1 MGTNRAHVGTPL
13 PSTSKVDIFI
23 YFSATVLTFIDRDE
37 GVNHRMPVRLMELVN
52 KYPYGSPVSD
62 DDLLPRPR
70 FSTRQYDAI
79 LIRVET
85 QLTTQRK
92 PKHSPSKLI
101 SDAFEGEIVAEEQEY
116 KEIWDQIKSKRGICG
131 GETPPGDGPD
141 FGRVFADETIR
152 FLSLLPDEE
161 PGSPTYSLFKKSNRK
176 RSLSL
181 NDQDL
186 SAPPSPTSNNGTTW
200 HAKVSTDPAKVTT
213 ITPIN
218 RPGTRDWTQF
228 STSGFAE
235 SGTIG
240 TRLASTLMEKDM
252 EISIPAAPGKNS
264 RFATS
269 PSSNRRSMESPGGL
283 KLATTREE
291 QPLTSSIKVAQ
302 FSSVQ
307 IDEAFIDFWG
317 DALTDPISSNWPPF
331 VLCKLKSDAGIKTK
345 SGKAVDWVVIER
357 SYIQPAIPEPQSP
370 DGMSEFG
377 GRRAT
382 SPRPSIASQGTF
394 SSAKKRFSIFNTSGS
409 RMSLDKR
416 FAVPGRKKA
425 NSLTSAQQNAVR
437 KSPSSVRVGEMG
449 EVLREEDEKETPKAR
464 PLSPRPRKSLD
475 PTKTSVSGETGP
487 VPPLPSASASGKED
501 AATITQGGV
510 TKSDLATTSTAAVVV
525 AVAAASDLSSTT
537 EGAPEPVSELVDQQI
552 PSSAATSAQ
561 ASDPQA
567 PSVAV
572 PEIESLGTVVEVA
585 EEPTVPQTSSTRSHE
600 VVQEEV
606 TATEAVVAPMPPP
619 TVEDET
625 SRAIQ
630 PISSTAEVE
639 EVNPAV
645 EPTSS
650 TTETEEVNP
659 AVEPTSSAVVED
671 AVPITAE
678 PTSFSPVTD
687 EAAPVDD
694 EPAPLVVT
702 EEETATTAVESAAL
716 LTAEDATLTVDESTP
731 VPEAPAVE
739 DAPVES
745 DPTQPVVEPEVVVE
759 AEQVNLNVAFEEPA
773 AKVAPTVAEPEAEE
787 GPREPPSEDLTQ
799 QEAKSA
805 VEGNGHADDAVPR
818 ED

>member
-1 MGTNRAHVGTPL
+1 
-13 PSTSKVDIFI
+13 
-23 YFSATVLTFIDRDE
+23 
-37 GVNHRMPVRLMELVN
+37 MPVRLMELVN
-52 KYPYGSPVSD
+52 KYPYGSPASD
-62 DDLLPRPR
+62 DDVLPRPR

-101 SDAFEGEIVAEEQEY
+101 SDAFEAEIVAEEQEY
-116 KEIWDQIKSKRGICG
+116 KELWDQIKSKRGICG

-240 TRLASTLMEKDM
+240 TRLAATLMEKDM

-269 PSSNRRSMESPGGL
+269 PSTNRRSMEGPGGL
-283 KLATTREE
+283 KLTTTKEE
-291 QPLTSSIKVAQ
+291 QPLTSSNKVAQ

-317 DALTDPISSNWPPF
+317 DALTDPISCNWPPF

-345 SGKAVDWVVIER
+345 SGKAVDWLVIER

-370 DGMSEFG
+370 DGMSESG

-409 RMSLDKR
+409 RMSLDKK

-425 NSLTSAQQNAVR
+425 NSLTSAQQKAVR

-464 PLSPRPRKSLD
+464 PPSLRPRKSLD

-487 VPPLPSASASGKED
+487 VPPLPSAPASGKED
-501 AATITQGGV
+501 AATVQSSTQGGV
-510 TKSDLATTSTAAVVV
+510 TKSDLATASTAAVVV
-525 AVAAASDLSSTT
+525 AVAAASDFSSTT
-537 EGAPEPVSELVDQQI
+537 ERALEHVSDPVDQQI
-552 PSSAATSAQ
+552 PSSAVTSAQ
-561 ASDPQA
+561 ASAPQSPPA
-567 PSVAV
+567 AV
-572 PEIESLGTVVEVA
+572 PETESLGTVVEVA
-585 EEPTVPQTSSTRSHE
+585 EEPAVPQTSSTRSHE

-606 TATEAVVAPMPPP
+606 TATEAVVEPTPPP

-625 SRAIQ
+625 SPAIQ
-630 PISSTAEVE
+630 PISSTEEVE
-639 EVNPAV
+639 EANPAV

-650 TTETEEVNP
+650 TGEAEEVNP
-659 AVEPTSSAVVED
+659 AVEATSSAVVED
-671 AVPITAE
+671 AVSVTVE
-678 PTSFSPVTD
+678 PTSFPPVTD

-694 EPAPLVVT
+694 EPAPLV
-702 EEETATTAVESAAL
+702 EETETTAVESTAL
-716 LTAEDATLTVDESTP
+716 LTLEDATLTVDESTS
-731 VPEAPAVE
+731 VPEAPAIE
-739 DAPVES
+739 DALVES
-745 DPTQPVVEPEVVVE
+745 APTLPAVEPEVVVE

-773 AKVAPTVAEPEAEE
+773 AEVAPTAAEPEAEE

-799 QEAKSA
+799 QETKSA

>member
-1 MGTNRAHVGTPL
+1 
-13 PSTSKVDIFI
+13 
-23 YFSATVLTFIDRDE
+23 
-37 GVNHRMPVRLMELVN
+37 MPVRLMELVN
-52 KYPYGSPVSD
+52 KYPYGSPASD

-101 SDAFEGEIVAEEQEY
+101 SDAFEAEIVAEEQEY
-116 KEIWDQIKSKRGICG
+116 KELWDQIKSKRDVCG
-131 GETPPGDGPD
+131 GETPPSGSD

-152 FLSLLPDEE
+152 FLALLPDEE

-240 TRLASTLMEKDM
+240 TRLAATLMEKDM
-252 EISIPAAPGKNS
+252 ELSIPAVSAPGKQS

-269 PSSNRRSMESPGGL
+269 PNTNRRSMENPGGL
-283 KLATTREE
+283 KLTTTKEE
-291 QPLTSSIKVAQ
+291 QPLTSSIKIAQ

-317 DALTDPISSNWPPF
+317 DALTDPISCNWPSF
-331 VLCKLKSDAGIKTK
+331 FLCKLKSDVGLKTK
-345 SGKAVDWVVIER
+345 SGKTVDWLVIER
-357 SYIQPAIPEPQSP
+357 SYTKPAIPEPQSP
-370 DGMSEFG
+370 DGMSDFG

-409 RMSLDKR
+409 RTSLDKR

-425 NSLTSAQQNAVR
+425 NSLTSAQQKAIR
-437 KSPSSVRVGEMG
+437 KSPSSPSSVRVGEMG
-449 EVLREEDEKETPKAR
+449 EVLREEDEKESPKAR
-464 PLSPRPRKSLD
+464 PPSLRPRKSLD
-475 PTKTSVSGETGP
+475 PTKTSVSGETDP
-487 VPPLPSASASGKED
+487 VPPLPSAPASRKEE
-501 AATITQGGV
+501 AATVRSSTQGGL
-510 TKSDLATTSTAAVVV
+510 TMPDLATASTTAVVAAV
-525 AVAAASDLSSTT
+525 AVASDLSSTT
-537 EGAPEPVSELVDQQI
+537 EGALEPVSEPADQQT
-552 PSSAATSAQ
+552 SLTAVTSAH
-561 ASDPQA
+561 ASVPQA
-567 PSVAV
+567 PPAAV
-572 PEIESLGTVVEVA
+572 PEIESLETVVEIA
-585 EEPTVPQTSSTRSHE
+585 EEPMSSTRSHE
-600 VVQEEV
+600 VVPEV
-606 TATEAVVAPMPPP
+606 AETEAVVESTPPP

-625 SRAIQ
+625 SPAIQ
-630 PISSTAEVE
+630 PISSTAVE
-639 EVNPAV
+639 E
-645 EPTSS
+645 
-650 TTETEEVNP
+650 
-659 AVEPTSSAVVED
+659 
-671 AVPITAE
+671 AVPITVE
-678 PTSFSPVTD
+678 PTSFSSVTD

-694 EPAPLVVT
+694 EPAPLVET
-702 EEETATTAVESAAL
+702 EEETETTAVETTA
-716 LTAEDATLTVDESTP
+716 TAEDVTLTVHESTP
-731 VPEAPAVE
+731 VPEAPVVE
-739 DAPVES
+739 DALVGS
-745 DPTQPVVEPEVVVE
+745 DPTQPAVEPEEVVE
-759 AEQVNLNVAFEEPA
+759 AEQVNVDVAFEEPA
-773 AKVAPTVAEPEAEE
+773 AEVVPTVEAEE

-799 QEAKSA
+799 QETKSA

>member
-1 MGTNRAHVGTPL
+1 
-13 PSTSKVDIFI
+13 
-23 YFSATVLTFIDRDE
+23 
-37 GVNHRMPVRLMELVN
+37 MELVN
-52 KYPYGSPVSD
+52 KYPYGSPASD

-79 LIRVET
+79 VIRVET

-101 SDAFEGEIVAEEQEY
+101 SDAFEAEIVAEEQEY
-116 KEIWDQIKSKRGICG
+116 RELWDHIKSKRGVCG
-131 GETPPGDGPD
+131 GETPPSDD
-141 FGRVFADETIR
+141 LGRVFADETIR

-186 SAPPSPTSNNGTTW
+186 SAPPSPTSNNGTPW

-240 TRLASTLMEKDM
+240 TRLAATLMEKDM
-252 EISIPAAPGKNS
+252 EISIPAVSAPGKHS
-264 RFATS
+264 RFATTNT
-269 PSSNRRSMESPGGL
+269 NRRSMENPGGL
-283 KLATTREE
+283 KLTTTKEE

-331 VLCKLKSDAGIKTK
+331 VLCKLKSDVGLKTK
-345 SGKAVDWVVIER
+345 SGKTVDWLVIER
-357 SYIQPAIPEPQSP
+357 SYVEPAIPEPQSP
-370 DGMSEFG
+370 DGMSESG

-409 RMSLDKR
+409 RTSLDKR

-425 NSLTSAQQNAVR
+425 NSLTSAQQKALR
-437 KSPSSVRVGEMG
+437 KTPSSVRVGEMG

-464 PLSPRPRKSLD
+464 PPSPKPRKSLD

-487 VPPLPSASASGKED
+487 VPPLPSAPTVQSP
-501 AATITQGGV
+501 TQEGV
-510 TKSDLATTSTAAVVV
+510 TKLDLATVGTAAVVT

-537 EGAPEPVSELVDQQI
+537 EGTLEPVSKTVDQHS
-552 PSSAATSAQ
+552 SSAVTSSQ
-561 ASDPQA
+561 ASVPQA
-567 PSVAV
+567 PPTAV
-572 PEIESLGTVVEVA
+572 PEIESLETVVEVA
-585 EEPTVPQTSSTRSHE
+585 EPAVPQTSSTRSHE
-600 VVQEEV
+600 VVQEV
-606 TATEAVVAPMPPP
+606 TETEAVVEPMSPP
-619 TVEDET
+619 TVEEET
-625 SRAIQ
+625 SQ
-630 PISSTAEVE
+630 PISLTAEVE
-639 EVNPAV
+639 GVAFEPTSSTAVEEVVPITV

-650 TTETEEVNP
+650 TVEEAVP
-659 AVEPTSSAVVED
+659 ITVEPTSF
-671 AVPITAE
+671 P
-678 PTSFSPVTD
+678 PVTY
-687 EAAPVDD
+687 ETAPVDD
-694 EPAPLVVT
+694 QPAPLVAM
-702 EEETATTAVESAAL
+702 EEETETTVVETTAL
-716 LTAEDATLTVDESTP
+716 LTEDVTLTVDESTP
-731 VPEAPAVE
+731 VPEAPVVE
-739 DAPVES
+739 DALVES
-745 DPTQPVVEPEVVVE
+745 DPTQPAVEPEVVVE
-759 AEQVNLNVAFEEPA
+759 AEQVNVDVAFEEPA
-773 AKVAPTVAEPEAEE
+773 GEVASAVEEPEAEE
-787 GPREPPSEDLTQ
+787 GPREPPSE
-799 QEAKSA
+799 QETTFA
-805 VEGNGHADDAVPR
+805 VEGNGHADDAAPR